1 MKEYIFEKV
10 SVLKDKFK
18 TFFGQKKKIAALE
31 NYSLRIPAYH
41 RPYLTLIRQCMSDG
55 FLDQE
60 EGEFLNHM
68 TNKYF
73 NDKNYLD
80 YAHSTRW
87 LRKEIGRLKKESI
100 PHVQHPELFNWDKV
114 NNAPAISIP
123 HELLAASQMKQQTK
137 RI

>member
-10 SVLKDKFK
+10 CVLKDKFK

-31 NYSLRIPAYH
+31 NYAIRIPAYH
-41 RPYLTLIRQCMSDG
+41 RPYLTLIRQCMNDG

-73 NDKNYLD
+73 SEKNYLD
-80 YAHSTRW
+80 YAHNTRW
-87 LRKEIGRLKKESI
+87 LRKEIGRLKKESM
-100 PHVQHPELFNWDKV
+100 PMHQHPELFNWDKV
-114 NNAPAISIP
+114 NNVPSMHVP
-123 HELLAASQMKQQTK
+123 YEVLATNQPTQQAK